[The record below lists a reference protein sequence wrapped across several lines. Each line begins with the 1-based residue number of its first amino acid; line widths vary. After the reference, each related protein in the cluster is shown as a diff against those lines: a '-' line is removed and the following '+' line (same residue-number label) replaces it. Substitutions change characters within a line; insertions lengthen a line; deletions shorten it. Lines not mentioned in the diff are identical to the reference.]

1 MKRRWLPYLLLG
13 CGVYLLTLIA
23 TFPAALAYRIAGPRL
38 MPSSPLHLYDIS
50 GSIWSGRIGTV
61 VYDDHALGSL
71 SWHLKPLPLLL
82 GHLALSYELDA
93 SDGTIAGAAVISR
106 SGVEVRNLSGRLPV
120 ANLMAFNTALPF
132 GAGGAVAFNIAQ
144 ARLPARG
151 APSATGTLVWNRAT
165 LLANQPIP
173 LGDLKLAL
181 RPQPKGGIDGTV
193 SDAGG
198 PLQINGTATLDANR
212 SYHLDL
218 QLRARPGA
226 GPPLSNALSMLGRPD
241 PRGTYT
247 LRYNGRY

>member
-1 MKRRWLPYLLLG
+1 MKRWLPYLLLG
-13 CGVYLLTLIA
+13 CGVYLLTLVA
-23 TFPAALAYRIAGPRL
+23 TLPAAFAYRIAGPRL
-38 MPSSPLHLYDIS
+38 IPPSPLHLYDIS

-61 VYDDHALGSL
+61 AYGANALGSL

-93 SDGTIAGAAVISR
+93 SDGTIAGTAVISR
-106 SGVEVRNLSGRLPV
+106 GGVELHDLSGRLPV
-120 ANLMAFNTALPF
+120 AALMAFNTALPF
-132 GAGGAVAFNIAQ
+132 GAGGAIAFNIAQ

-151 APSATGTLVWNRAT
+151 VPSATGTLVWNRAT

-212 SYHLDL
+212 GYHLDL
-218 QLRARPGA
+218 QLRARP
-226 GPPLSNALSMLGRPD
+226 NADAALGNTLRMLGRPD
-241 PRGTYT
+241 PRGEYT